1 MGRTSHTRQAWRRR
15 RFLPVFSD
23 KRTVCRGVDD
33 SELLRSVFTQAPDK
47 RPKPGGEPPLLP
59 PRRPSPAQLQPSAH
73 PRRPT
78 LLSLH
83 PSLHPTLLR
92 ANSTLTALQRARAMR
107 NLNYIIY
114 FFLFFHDSPPC
125 LRTQSYSSVSVLFLK
140 NYKGKSQ
147 NRHAGTKREA
157 ENTDVIFF

>member
-114 FFLFFHDSPPC
+114 FFLFFSPRFTAMSPYPI
-125 LRTQSYSSVSVLFLK
+125 LLLGVGSLPKKLQRKITEQARGNK
-140 NYKGKSQ
+140 ERG
-147 NRHAGTKREA
+147 
-157 ENTDVIFF
+157 